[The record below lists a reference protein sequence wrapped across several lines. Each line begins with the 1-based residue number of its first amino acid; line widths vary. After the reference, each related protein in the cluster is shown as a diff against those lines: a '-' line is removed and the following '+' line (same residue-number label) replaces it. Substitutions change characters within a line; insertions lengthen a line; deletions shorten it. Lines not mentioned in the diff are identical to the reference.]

1 MAIDIVVCNRN
12 AAIEAGQIPDTGGQQ
27 QQQEQPFTYTG
38 QPCMVRSRE
47 QELVLHRGRKPQ
59 ASEDL
64 VFQSCQFGDKIE
76 ADGQTNTFW
85 LKMTFQNH
93 DFKAAKWW
101 EVSYSW
107 MFLDVPGRWLF
118 QRRSRRF
125 QWAFEEGKG
134 ELVLV
139 RHVLSLGILI
149 LTLFSNQA
157 SHSPSYQFFFIRAP
171 KVKYSE

>member
-27 QQQEQPFTYTG
+27 QQQQEQPFTYAG

-47 QELVLHRGRKPQ
+47 QELVQHRGRKPQ

-76 ADGQTNTFW
+76 SDGQTNTFW

-93 DFKAAKWW
+93 DFKAAK
-101 EVSYSW
+101 
-107 MFLDVPGRWLF
+107 
-118 QRRSRRF
+118 
-125 QWAFEEGKG
+125 
-134 ELVLV
+134 
-139 RHVLSLGILI
+139 
-149 LTLFSNQA
+149 
-157 SHSPSYQFFFIRAP
+157 
-171 KVKYSE
+171 